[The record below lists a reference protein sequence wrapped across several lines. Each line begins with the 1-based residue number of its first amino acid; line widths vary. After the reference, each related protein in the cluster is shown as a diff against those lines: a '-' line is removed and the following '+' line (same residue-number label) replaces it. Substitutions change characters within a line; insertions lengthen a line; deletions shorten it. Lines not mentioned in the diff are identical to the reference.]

1 MEVQSRALRSQSS
14 RRGRVLRPLDLHL
27 CQVLTKDLSLPS
39 IDNSM
44 YVFSPERVRSKTPS
58 TESTSPTEVTHQRLG
73 TAPAVAKMPVV
84 SARSWVICAGESGE
98 VLSGVNYLERREVA
112 SLTKIMT
119 CYVVLR
125 LTKRLPGVCIKSTV
139 RVSRMAAM
147 MTGTTADL
155 CEGEEGTVWDLLHGL
170 MLPSGND
177 AAYSLAEHFG
187 KLLHDVTEGESPSR
201 NYVRYFL
208 QKMNQYAKK
217 LKMNQTAFDNPHGLA
232 NPTNRSTAKDIA
244 KLTSV
249 CMKMSKFRE
258 IVRTKCYSST
268 LSMPA
273 FKSYRRISWQNTN
286 KLLDAD
292 WLGVK
297 TGVTP
302 TAGPCLSVCYRVEKR
317 TIIIVMLA
325 CASME
330 RRWTDAVLLAT
341 WAKERIRLDNF
352 SQ

>member
-1 MEVQSRALRSQSS
+1 MEPQGRAFRSQSS

-27 CQVLTKDLSLPS
+27 CQVLCKDLSLPS
-39 IDNSM
+39 IDNSAC
-44 YVFSPERVRSKTPS
+44 VFSPERVRSKTPS
-58 TESTSPTEVTHQRLG
+58 TQSTSPTGNPQPRVG
-73 TAPAVAKMPVV
+73 TAPEVATIPVV
-84 SARSWVICAGESGE
+84 SAKSWVICSGE
-98 VLSGVNYLERREVA
+98 TGEILSGMNYLERREVA

-125 LTKRLPGVCIKSTV
+125 LIKRLSGVNSKSLV
-139 RVSRMAAM
+139 RVSRIAAIT
-147 MTGTTADL
+147 TGTTADL
-155 CEGEEGTVWDLLHGL
+155 NEGEEGTVWDFLHGL

-201 NYVRYFL
+201 NYMRYFV

-217 LKMNQTAFDNPHGLA
+217 LKLYQTAFDNPHGLA

-258 IVRTKCYSST
+258 IVRTKSYIST
-268 LSMPA
+268 LYTPA
-273 FKSYRRISWQNTN
+273 SNSYRRVCWVNTN
-286 KLLDAD
+286 KLLDAN

-302 TAGPCLSVCYRVEKR
+302 TAGPCLSACYRVEEKS
-317 TIIIVMLA
+317 TLVIVMLA
-325 CASME
+325 CATME
-330 RRWTDAVLLAT
+330 RRWADAGTLAA

-352 SQ
+352 S